1 MLEKVRSLPHK
12 PGVYLMRD
20 AEGGVLYVGK
30 AADLRSRVRSY
41 FGSPF
46 GLQPKIE
53 SMVSHVSD
61 VEIMLT
67 SSAQEALILENNLI
81 KRHRPHYNSRLK
93 DDKTYPYMKID
104 LTEEFPRVYFTRRV
118 ERDGARY
125 FGPYASAGSLR
136 KSMDLIKKL
145 FPYRSCNRVITGK
158 DPRPC
163 LDYYIHRCVGPCIGA
178 ASKEQYGE
186 VVSQVIMFLE
196 GKQEQVAKE
205 LREKMEQAAEELA
218 FERAAVLRDQVQA
231 IERTMEHQRV
241 VSTDMVD
248 RDVIALAKNKDEAW
262 VEVFFIRRGKL
273 IGRDH
278 FMMEGV
284 QDEDSSQSIASFVKQ
299 FYSSASYIPSEIL
312 LQHPPEEA
320 DIIRSWLEDRKG
332 GKVSLLVPQRG
343 EKKKLVTMVSE
354 NAQQGLSQVRVA
366 WMADTGAL
374 SSAMEEL
381 QEALNLPRLP
391 GRIEC
396 YDISNIQGTNP
407 VGSMAVFEDGKAKPA
422 HYRRFKIKSITG
434 IDDYAMMQEMLR
446 RRFRRLGHLQ
456 AESAGYSEDRPEEDR
471 ASAKSSGDGRG
482 TDKIPAISGSLVRKG
497 DDSFG
502 VVPDLVLIDGGKGH
516 LNAVL
521 EVMLELGVK
530 GVPLASIAK
539 EEEELFTPDSS
550 EPIVLPR
557 NSQALYLVQRVRDEA
572 HRFAVTFHKSLR
584 SKRGTR
590 SVMDDIPGIGP
601 KRKRAL
607 LRKYGSVQAIRTATI
622 DDLASVPGMTR
633 ASAQRLKELL

>member
-1 MLEKVRSLPHK
+1 
-12 PGVYLMRD
+12 
-20 AEGGVLYVGK
+20 
-30 AADLRSRVRSY
+30 
-41 FGSPF
+41 
-46 GLQPKIE
+46 
-53 SMVSHVSD
+53 
-61 VEIMLT
+61 MLT

-248 RDVIALAKNKDEAW
+248 RDVIALAEGKDEAW

-284 QDEDSSQSIASFVKQ
+284 QDEDPSQTMASFVKQ

-456 AESAGYSEDRPEEDR
+456 AESAGYSEDQAEEDR

-633 ASAQRLKELL
+633 ASAQRLKELM

>member
-1 MLEKVRSLPHK
+1 LLEKVRSLPHK

-41 FGSPF
+41 FGSSF

-284 QDEDSSQSIASFVKQ
+284 QDEDPSQTMASFVKQ

-456 AESAGYSEDRPEEDR
+456 AESAGYSEDQAEEDR

-633 ASAQRLKELL
+633 ASAQRLKELM

>member
-41 FGSPF
+41 FGSSF

-284 QDEDSSQSIASFVKQ
+284 QDEDPSQTMASFVKQ

-456 AESAGYSEDRPEEDR
+456 AESAGYSEDQAEEDR

-633 ASAQRLKELL
+633 ASAQRLKELM

>member
-1 MLEKVRSLPHK
+1 LLEKVRSLPHK

-41 FGSPF
+41 FGSSF

-284 QDEDSSQSIASFVKQ
+284 QDEDPSQTMASFVKQ

-391 GRIEC
+391 RRIEC

-456 AESAGYSEDRPEEDR
+456 AESAGYSEDQAEEDR

-633 ASAQRLKELL
+633 ASAQRLKELM